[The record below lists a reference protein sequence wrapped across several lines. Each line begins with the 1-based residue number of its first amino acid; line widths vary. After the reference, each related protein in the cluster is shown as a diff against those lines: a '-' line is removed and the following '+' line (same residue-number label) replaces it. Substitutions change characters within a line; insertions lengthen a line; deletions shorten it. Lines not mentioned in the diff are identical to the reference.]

1 MGVPGVQGVV
11 VLGLGA
17 AGASLAW
24 RLAGSG
30 VPLRVVEA
38 PGGSGRRTPERTW
51 CTWGQAGPGPF
62 GHLVSASWPRV
73 RIVPRAGDQVV
84 AHLGS
89 WRYRMLRSQDLD
101 TAVRERLAGAGVAVE
116 EGVVEDA
123 ADLLE
128 PGWTVV
134 DTRPVPVPRTGRT
147 LLLQHFLG
155 RRVRAERPVFDPSTV
170 TMMDFRVPQPAGGVA
185 FGYVLPTSPHEA
197 LVEYTEFS
205 AGLLDEAGYEVAL
218 REYLRRSGIG
228 EVEVL
233 GSERGVIPM
242 TDARFPPSG
251 VPGVLRWGAASGSVR
266 PSTGYAF
273 SALQRQADVLARR
286 ARAGSPLVLP
296 PAHRRRHLVM
306 DSLVLE
312 ALASGRVDG
321 AGFFSG
327 LFARNPVHRV
337 LGFLDGGTGPADD
350 LRLMASSPRGPML
363 RTVLGRALPR
373 VPLRR

>member
-1 MGVPGVQGVV
+1 MAGSGASGGRGVV
-11 VLGLGA
+11 VVGLGA

-38 PGGSGRRTPERTW
+38 PAGSGRRTQPRTW
-51 CTWGQAGPGPF
+51 CTWGAAGPGPF
-62 GHLVSASWPRV
+62 GHLVSAEWPRV
-73 RIVPRAGDQVV
+73 RLVSEGGDGVA
-84 AHLGS
+84 AHLGG
-89 WRYRMLRSQDLD
+89 WRYRMLSSEDLD
-101 TAVRERLAGAGVAVE
+101 AAVRDRLRAVGSVVE
-116 EGVVEDA
+116 ESVVDDPAE
-123 ADLLE
+123 LRE

-155 RRVRAERPVFDPSTV
+155 RRVRSERPVFDASTA
-170 TMMDFRVPQPAGGVA
+170 TLMDFRVPQPAGGVA
-185 FGYVLPTSPHEA
+185 FGYVLPTSAHDA
-197 LVEYTEFS
+197 LVEYTLFS
-205 AGLLDEAGYEVAL
+205 ASVLTRGQYEQGLRD
-218 REYLRRSGIG
+218 YLRRSGIG

-233 GSERGVIPM
+233 GEEQGVIPM
-242 TDARFPPSG
+242 TDAGFPPSP

-273 SALQRQADVLARR
+273 SALQRQADVLAER
-286 ARAGSPLVLP
+286 ARAGEPLVLP
-296 PAHRRRHLVM
+296 PAHRRRHLLM

-312 ALASGRVDG
+312 ALARGRLDG
-321 AGFFSG
+321 PGFFTG

-363 RTVLGRALPR
+363 RTVLGRALP
-373 VPLRR
+373 VRR